1 MAADAPAH
9 LWTLH
14 HRVLTRVL
22 RAAAPRLEELGL
34 ESKELFVLDEVDAC
48 RYPAVIAQ
56 RLLIPKASVT
66 VYVRNLVAKGL
77 VVRAI
82 DDDDLRRHRLA
93 TTEAGR
99 QVLGEAQAALSAE
112 FARTTARLAPA
123 DRAELL
129 RLLTEL
135 DRDG

>member
-1 MAADAPAH
+1 MAAPAH

-48 RYPAVIAQ
+48 RYPATIAQ

-93 TTEAGR
+93 TTEEGR
-99 QVLGEAQAALSAE
+99 RVLGEALEALSAE
-112 FARTTARLAPA
+112 FAATTARLAPA

-135 DRDG
+135 DRDD